1 MDVKEDRRNEES
13 EWYCFFCNTANSE
26 KNTVCDNCGET
37 REHTDEKYYLT
48 MRRERIMAEKDC
60 LIMSTVQ
67 KANTSAHTAPVVSPG
82 KKSFRST
89 LRSAFRCLKKGE
101 GK

>member
-1 MDVKEDRRNEES
+1 MDAKENLSSEES
-13 EWYCFFCNTANSE
+13 AWYCSFCNTANSE
-26 KNTVCDNCGET
+26 EKAVCDNCGET
-37 REHTDEKYYLT
+37 REHSDEKYFLA
-48 MRRERIMAEKDC
+48 MRRERIMAEKEC

-67 KANTSAHTAPVVSPG
+67 KADTSAHTAPVVSPG

-89 LRSAFRCLKKGE
+89 LRSALRCLKKGE